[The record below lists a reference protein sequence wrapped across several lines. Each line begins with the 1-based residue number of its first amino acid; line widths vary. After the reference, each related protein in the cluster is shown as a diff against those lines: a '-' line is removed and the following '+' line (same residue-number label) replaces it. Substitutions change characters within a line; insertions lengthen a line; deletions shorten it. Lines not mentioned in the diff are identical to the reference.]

1 MSDYW
6 SGIFLL
12 SAVVVTIFL
21 FLGMLIMVLVGR
33 RKSRFNIIALGIILL
48 LATVWIIDRI
58 MVGYFCLP
66 WECTERNIQ
75 IESLLLNNE
84 DLPDDWIVGQTFPY
98 AFVPRA
104 SIAYIERT
112 FDKGS
117 NLLNDDFY
125 QEVYQYSSIRGAS
138 FQYEDLKSDLPRQ
151 YMGNSET
158 VFPEV
163 KFQDNHSKR
172 YVASYVVGARRTC
185 YYIAQYD
192 EYVVVLRMP
201 FATEAPPLEEFIKI
215 VQLVDEKL
223 SISLRNS
230 ETNTLK

>member
-12 SAVVVTIFL
+12 AAVVVTIFL
-21 FLGMLIMVLVGR
+21 LLGMLIMVLVGR

-58 MVGYFCLP
+58 LVGYFCLP
-66 WECTERNIQ
+66 WECAERNIQ
-75 IESLLLNNE
+75 IESLLLDNE

-98 AFVPRA
+98 AYVPRS

-117 NLLNDDFY
+117 NPLNDDFY

-151 YMGNSET
+151 DMDKSQLI
-158 VFPEV
+158 FPEV
-163 KFQDNHSKR
+163 KFRDNHSKK

-201 FATEAPPLEEFIKI
+201 FTTEAPPLEEFVKI

-223 SISLRNS
+223 SISLRIS
-230 ETNTLK
+230 ETNTPK